1 MHLLDRVSGGLSL
14 VELLGRVAPLE
25 SEVLPS
31 EHSHRL
37 HIVVGSDA
45 EGDAVDGLDAGKH
58 CGVGLGDDPIR
69 QRLEPTFNA
78 YMTYRAAL

>member
-1 MHLLDRVSGGLSL
+1 MHSLDRVSGRLSL
-14 VELLGRVAPLE
+14 PELLGRVAPLE

-58 CGVGLGDDPIR
+58 CGVGPGDDPIR

-78 YMTYRAAL
+78 YMTYRVAL